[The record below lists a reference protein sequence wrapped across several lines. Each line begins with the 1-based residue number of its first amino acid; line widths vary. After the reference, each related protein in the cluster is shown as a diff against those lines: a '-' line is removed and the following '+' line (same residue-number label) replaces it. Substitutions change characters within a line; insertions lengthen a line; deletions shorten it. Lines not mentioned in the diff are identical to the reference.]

1 MLSDALALA
10 LFAAWLAL
18 RPATPER
25 SFGWRRAE
33 VLAAL
38 ANALVLVAL
47 GALILWEAAGR
58 LSPTRRTS
66 RVAGCSPPVPPGSW

>member
-1 MLSDALALA
+1 M
-10 LFAAWLAL
+10 

-38 ANALVLVAL
+38 ANALVLVLL
-47 GALILWEAAGR
+47 GGWIVWAAIGR
-58 LSPTRRTS
+58 LSD
-66 RVAGCSPPVPPGSW
+66 PPGVVGGWVLQLGLPGSSSTSPQRVSCTAPARA